1 MSGESILKIN
11 GKQLK
16 VKFGK
21 PNVTFFASKKPRKI
35 SLIHNTLET
44 SALSIWILLIF
55 FPPMGPLVDALSCG
69 IAPSSLTIQ
78 SSRIAM
84 LCRLNF
90 SVSSLEKTGFSLIF
104 MLLVH

>member
-21 PNVTFFASKKPRKI
+21 PNVTFFASKKPREI

-44 SALSIWILLIF
+44 SALSILILLIF
-55 FPPMGPLVDALSCG
+55 FPPMGPLVDG
-69 IAPSSLTIQ
+69 IILWNSSKFID
-78 SSRIAM
+78 
-84 LCRLNF
+84 NP
-90 SVSSLEKTGFSLIF
+90 IF
-104 MLLVH
+104 